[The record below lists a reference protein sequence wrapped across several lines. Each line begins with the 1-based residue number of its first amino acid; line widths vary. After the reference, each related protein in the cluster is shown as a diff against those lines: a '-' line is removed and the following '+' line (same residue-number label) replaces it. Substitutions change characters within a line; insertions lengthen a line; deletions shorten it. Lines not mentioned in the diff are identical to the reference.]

1 MDEIYIEEFIACKF
15 AYEDNRDVRNKALQE
30 VNRFF
35 DKHTG
40 YKALNIIEEW
50 SGDKSLLRLIVYYY

>member
-1 MDEIYIEEFIACKF
+1 MDYIYIEEFIACKF
-15 AYEDNRDVRNKALQE
+15 AYEDNRDVRNKALQD

-40 YKALNIIEEW
+40 YQALNIIE
-50 SGDKSLLRLIVYYY
+50 

>member
-1 MDEIYIEEFIACKF
+1 MDEIYIEEFTVWKF
-15 AYEDNRDVRNKALQE
+15 AFEDNKDVRNKALQE

-50 SGDKSLLRLIVYYY
+50 SENKTCLRLVVYYY